1 MNTTGSKRELRQ
13 HMLASLRAVP
23 AAQRA
28 QDSAA
33 LRAALAPLLCGD
45 TPLQVGIYI
54 PMPHEVDLLPLL
66 QEHPQHHYAVP
77 RCLPG
82 RQLCFHLI
90 KNVSQDTLPG
100 AHGIPAPRAELPTIP
115 PQELDILIIPG
126 LAFTAQG
133 DRLGYGGG
141 YYDRYL
147 PLCTKAHKVA
157 LAFEQQILAA
167 IPTEA
172 HDLKI
177 PHIIHT

>member
-13 HMLASLRAVP
+13 RMLASLRAMP

-28 QDSAA
+28 EASAR
-33 LRAALAPLLCGD
+33 LRAALAPLLGGD
-45 TPLQVGIYI
+45 KALQVGIYI

-66 QEHPQHHYAVP
+66 QEYPQHHYAAP

-82 RQLCFHLI
+82 RQLCFHI
-90 KNVSQDTLPG
+90 IRDIAQDTQPG
-100 AHGIPAPRAELPTIP
+100 AHGIPAPRAELPFVP

-126 LAFTAQG
+126 VAFTEQG

-141 YYDRYL
+141 YYDRFIR
-147 PLCTKAHKVA
+147 LCTKAHKVA
-157 LAFEQQILAA
+157 LAFEQQISAFV
-167 IPTEA
+167 PTES
-172 HDLKI
+172 HDLRI

>member
-1 MNTTGSKRELRQ
+1 
-13 HMLASLRAVP
+13 MLASLRAMP

-28 QDSAA
+28 QASAA
-33 LRAALAPLLCGD
+33 LRAALAPLLGGD
-45 TPLQVGIYI
+45 TPLRVGIYL

-66 QEHPQHHYAVP
+66 QEYPQHHYAAP

-82 RQLCFHLI
+82 RQLCFHII
-90 KNVSQDTLPG
+90 KNISQDTAPG

-126 LAFTAQG
+126 VAFTKQG

-147 PLCTKAHKVA
+147 PRCTKAHKVA
-157 LAFEQQILAA
+157 LAYDQQILAS

>member
-28 QDSAA
+28 EDSAR
-33 LRAALAPLLCGD
+33 LRGSLVPLLGGD
-45 TPLQVGIYI
+45 KALQVGIYI

-66 QEHPQHHYAVP
+66 QEYPQHHYAAP

-82 RQLCFHLI
+82 RQLCFHII
-90 KNVSQDTLPG
+90 KNVSQDTQPG

-126 LAFTAQG
+126 LAFTKQG

-157 LAFEQQILAA
+157 LAFEQQILDS
-167 IPTEA
+167 IPTET